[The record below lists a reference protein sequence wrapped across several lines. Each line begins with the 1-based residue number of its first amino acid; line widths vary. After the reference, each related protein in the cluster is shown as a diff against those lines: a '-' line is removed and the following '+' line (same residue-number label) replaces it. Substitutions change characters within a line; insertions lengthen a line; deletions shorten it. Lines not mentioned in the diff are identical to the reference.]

1 MRFHNP
7 PLKNG
12 YFICYNLGFVC
23 VYQRH
28 GALALADSSIITIFS
43 GGMSLRGG
51 ESYQGSPEIG
61 RPV

>member
-12 YFICYNLGFVC
+12 YFIFYNLGFVC
-23 VYQRH
+23 VYQRR

-51 ESYQGSPEIG
+51 ESSQGSP
-61 RPV
+61 